1 MSKKLSQFHGISD
14 LRNRHRLV
22 IRIGRLIDQPQHH
35 DRQDRA
41 DGAQCYQTEAVVRRM
56 VVITDGRNTYT

>member
-1 MSKKLSQFHGISD
+1 MSKKLRQFYGIRD
-14 LRNRHRLV
+14 LRDRHRLV
-22 IRIGRLIDQPQHH
+22 IRIGRLIDQSQHH

-56 VVITDGRNTYT
+56 VVITDGRNTDT